1 MPSRRASLL
10 VMNAFDDEEVR
21 VMRRKHKTIAAAG
34 AVGLAGLVGAVAAA
48 PAVSAATIS
57 AVSSAATDRVEI
69 IANALAGLVEDGT
82 LTQEQ
87 ADAVA
92 ETLDE
97 QLPAPGP
104 GGFGGP
110 RGHGG
115 ILLDLE
121 VAAEE
126 LGLTE
131 RELHEQLHDGT
142 TLAEIA
148 EEQGV
153 DLDDLVNVIVETVE
167 ERLAAAVDEGRI
179 DQERA
184 DELAATLEER
194 VRTFVEEGFPVPPD
208 RLRPPGHGPWG
219 RGDGLEQDTQPEDDL
234 SQTTPSAV

>member
-1 MPSRRASLL
+1 VNAS
-10 VMNAFDDEEVR
+10 DDKEVAS
-21 VMRRKHKTIAAAG
+21 MQRKHKAIAAAG

-48 PAVSAATIS
+48 PAMSAAAVS
-57 AVSSAATDRVEI
+57 AVSSVSTDRAET

-97 QLPAPGP
+97 QLPARGP

-115 ILLDLE
+115 VLLDLD

-131 RELHEQLHDGT
+131 QELREQLHDGAS
-142 TLAEIA
+142 LAEIA

-153 DLDDLVNVIVETVE
+153 DVDDLVNVIVDAAE
-167 ERLAAAVDEGRI
+167 ERLAAAVDDGRI

-184 DELAATLEER
+184 DEIAANLEER
-194 VRTFVEEGFPVPPD
+194 VRTFVEEGLPAPPD
-208 RLRPPGHGPWG
+208 GIRPHGGGPWDDQ
-219 RGDGLEQDTQPEDDL
+219 DGPQRDIQPEDDS

>member
-1 MPSRRASLL
+1 MQ
-10 VMNAFDDEEVR
+10 
-21 VMRRKHKTIAAAG
+21 RKHKAIAAAG
-34 AVGLAGLVGAVAAA
+34 AVGLASLVGAVVAA
-48 PAVSAATIS
+48 PAMSAAAVS
-57 AVSSAATDRVEI
+57 AVSSVSTDRAEI

-97 QLPAPGP
+97 QLPARGP

-115 ILLDLE
+115 GLLDLD

-131 RELHEQLHDGT
+131 QALREQLHDGAN
-142 TLAEIA
+142 LAEIA

-153 DLDDLVNVIVETVE
+153 DVDDLVTVIVDAAEET
-167 ERLAAAVDEGRI
+167 LAAAVEDGRL

-184 DELAATLEER
+184 DEIAANLEER
-194 VRTFVEEGFPVPPD
+194 VRTFVEEGAPAAPEGF
-208 RLRPPGHGPWG
+208 RHRHGPGLW
-219 RGDGLEQDTQPEDDL
+219 RDGDGSEQEVQPEGDS

>member
-1 MPSRRASLL
+1 VNAS
-10 VMNAFDDEEVR
+10 DDKEVAS
-21 VMRRKHKTIAAAG
+21 MQRKHKAIAAAG

-48 PAVSAATIS
+48 PAMSAAAVS
-57 AVSSAATDRVEI
+57 AVSSVSTDRAEI
-69 IANALAGLVEDGT
+69 IVNALAGLVEDGT

-97 QLPAPGP
+97 QLPARGP

-115 ILLDLE
+115 VLLDLD

-131 RELHEQLHDGT
+131 QELREQLHDGAS
-142 TLAEIA
+142 LAEIA

-153 DLDDLVNVIVETVE
+153 DVDDLVNVIVDAAE
-167 ERLAAAVDEGRI
+167 ERLAAAVDDGRI

-184 DELAATLEER
+184 DEIAANLEER
-194 VRTFVEEGFPVPPD
+194 VRTFVEEGLPAPPD
-208 RLRPPGHGPWG
+208 GIRPHGRGPWG
-219 RGDGLEQDTQPEDDL
+219 DQDGPERDIQPEDEP